1 MSLIGGWTNL
11 IYKVAT
17 GGWKAKVVFGPVV
30 GASYAGLIVL
40 LFLLSRVVD
49 LWRSLPKAFSY
60 PGSLIVGFFLI
71 AFGLALYCLSV
82 AQFLR
87 VRGTPVPFSPPPKL
101 VTTGLYRFTRN
112 PMMTGLFMQFFGIGI
127 VLGSLSLVFIFT
139 PLFIAINVFELKKIE
154 EPELERRLGEAYV
167 KYKKELPMFFP
178 FKKRGRGE
186 GNRRNSDQEEQ
197 NDFITSG

>member
-17 GGWKAKVVFGPVV
+17 GSWKAKLVFAPIV
-30 GASYAGLIVL
+30 GVSYAGLIVA

-49 LWRSLPKAFSY
+49 RWLSLPKAISY
-60 PGSLIVGFFLI
+60 PGSLAIGFFLI

-112 PMMTGLFMQFFGIGI
+112 PMMTGLFMQLFGIGI
-127 VLGSLSLVFIFT
+127 ALGSLSLVFIFT
-139 PLFIAINVFELKKIE
+139 PLFITINVWELKKVE
-154 EPELERRLGEAYV
+154 EPELERRLGDAYV
-167 KYKKELPMFFP
+167 KYKKEVPMFFP
-178 FKKRGRGE
+178 FRKCGRKGSNKRNWNQQRKVA
-186 GNRRNSDQEEQ
+186 S
-197 NDFITSG
+197 

>member
-49 LWRSLPKAFSY
+49 LWLSLPKAFSY

-71 AFGLALYCLSV
+71 AFGLA
-82 AQFLR
+82 
-87 VRGTPVPFSPPPKL
+87 
-101 VTTGLYRFTRN
+101 
-112 PMMTGLFMQFFGIGI
+112 
-127 VLGSLSLVFIFT
+127 
-139 PLFIAINVFELKKIE
+139 FIAF
-154 EPELERRLGEAYV
+154 R
-167 KYKKELPMFFP
+167 
-178 FKKRGRGE
+178 
-186 GNRRNSDQEEQ
+186 
-197 NDFITSG
+197 